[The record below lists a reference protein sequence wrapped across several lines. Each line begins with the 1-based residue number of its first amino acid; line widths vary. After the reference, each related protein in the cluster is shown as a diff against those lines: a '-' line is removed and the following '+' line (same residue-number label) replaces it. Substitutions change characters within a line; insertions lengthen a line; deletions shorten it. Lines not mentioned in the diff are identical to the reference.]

1 MNLEKVKKN
10 LSSQAAQSAIFKGFT
25 GFFMFISIS
34 FLVRYF
40 GETGYGIWV
49 LVFSFFQWGL
59 YFDFGIS
66 NVLKSKIPE
75 LISKKQEN
83 QINHFISESL
93 KITII
98 IGVLLLLI
106 FTVFICRCN
115 LNTTFNIDLD
125 YLFTK
130 TLFFLNGVF
139 FCINFILSI
148 NKSLYIGIL
157 NPKISE
163 LSATITQLVFL
174 MSLGIVFVLFNE
186 ITLQNKLLTITMI
199 NGVNTTII
207 NGVFLY
213 IFLKKRNYKPI
224 LFQRFN
230 SQVSKEI
237 FKTGIKFM
245 VIQFFM
251 VIIFFSDP
259 YFIASYCSPKDVSVF
274 DIINRLYQLPL
285 LVIVSGLAS
294 FWPFFSQK
302 FHEKQFIWFK
312 STFQKFQK
320 IYLLIFIGLIVF
332 TLLSNYLIPYW
343 IGKEINSSINRSLII
358 LMMFIVLFRIYFTF
372 YANFF
377 NGINRLK
384 SQIIVMGLTAL
395 IKIPLTIFLLKN
407 GFGLNGIFLQ
417 LLFFMLLWAIYFK
430 IESSIVINK
439 MINE

>member
-1 MNLEKVKKN
+1 MVLEKIIKK
-10 LSSQAAQSAIFKGFT
+10 LSGQAAQSAIFKGLT

-34 FLVRYF
+34 FLVRYL

-59 YFDFGIS
+59 YFDFGVS

-75 LISKKQEN
+75 LISKKQESL
-83 QINHFISESL
+83 INHFIAESI
-93 KITII
+93 KITVLIAL
-98 IGVLLLLI
+98 VLLVFCSFFI
-106 FTVFICRCN
+106 FAFN
-115 LNTTFNIDLD
+115 LNATFNIDLD
-125 YLFTK
+125 HFFTK
-130 TLFFLNGVF
+130 KLFFLNAIF
-139 FCINFILSI
+139 FCVNFVLSI
-148 NKSLYIGIL
+148 NKSLYIGAL

-163 LSATITQLVFL
+163 LSSTISQFFFFL
-174 MSLGIVFVLFNE
+174 TIGIVFVFFNSTSIE
-186 ITLQNKLLTITMI
+186 EKLLTITLL
-199 NGVNTTII
+199 NGINTTFI

-213 IFLKKRNYKPI
+213 LFFRQNNYKPI
-224 LFQRFN
+224 LFQKFN
-230 SQVSKEI
+230 SHISKEI
-237 FKTGIKFM
+237 FNNGVKFM
-245 VIQFFM
+245 IIQIFM

-274 DIINRLYQLPL
+274 DILNRLYQLPL

-302 FHEKQFIWFK
+302 FHEKQFLWFK
-312 STFQKFQK
+312 STFQRFQK
-320 IYLLIFIGLIVF
+320 IYFIIFIGLIIF
-332 TLLSNYLIPYW
+332 TFLSNYLVQFW
-343 IGKEINSSINRSLII
+343 VGNEMSAFINKNYLF

-384 SQIIVMGLTAL
+384 SQIVVMGLTAL
-395 IKIPLTIFLLKN
+395 IKIPLTMFLLKN

>member
-1 MNLEKVKKN
+1 MILEKTIEK
-10 LSSQAAQSAIFKGFT
+10 LSGQAAQSAIFKGLT

-34 FLVRYF
+34 ILVRYL

-59 YFDFGIS
+59 YFDFGVS

-75 LISKKQEN
+75 LISKKKEK
-83 QINHFISESL
+83 QINYFIADSL
-93 KITII
+93 KITILI
-98 IGVLLLLI
+98 ALVLLVI
-106 FTVFICRCN
+106 CSVFIFSFN
-115 LNTTFNIDLD
+115 LNSTFNIDLNNV
-125 YLFTK
+125 FTK
-130 TLFFLNGVF
+130 KLFFLNALF
-139 FCINFILSI
+139 FCVNFILSI
-148 NKSLYIGIL
+148 NKSLFIGAL

-163 LSATITQLVFL
+163 LSSTITQLFFFL
-174 MSLGIVFVLFNE
+174 SIGIVFIFLDSTS
-186 ITLQNKLLTITMI
+186 IQQKLLITTLL
-199 NGVNTTII
+199 NGINTTFI
-207 NGVFLY
+207 NAVFLY
-213 IFLKKRNYKPI
+213 LFFKKSRYKPI

-230 SQVSKEI
+230 SLISKEI
-237 FKTGIKFM
+237 FTNGIKFM
-245 VIQFFM
+245 IIQIFM

-274 DIINRLYQLPL
+274 DVLNRLYQLPL
-285 LVIVSGLAS
+285 LVIISGLAS

-312 STFQKFQK
+312 STFRKFEK
-320 IYLLIFIGLIVF
+320 IYFIIFFGLILF
-332 TLLSNYLIPYW
+332 TLLSNYLIHFW
-343 IGKEINSSINRSLII
+343 IGKEMSSSINRNHLI

-384 SQIIVMGLTAL
+384 SQIVIIGLTAF
-395 IKIPLTIFLLKN
+395 IKIPLTMFLLKN

>member
-1 MNLEKVKKN
+1 MFLERIIKN
-10 LSSQAAQSAIFKGFT
+10 LSGQAAQSAIFKGLT
-25 GFFMFISIS
+25 GVFMFISIS
-34 FLVRYF
+34 FLVRYL
-40 GETGYGIWV
+40 GEIGYGIWV

-59 YFDFGIS
+59 YFDFGVS

-83 QINHFISESL
+83 KINHFISESL
-93 KITII
+93 KITILI
-98 IGVLLLLI
+98 AVVLLIICSL
-106 FTVFICRCN
+106 FIWRFN
-115 LNTTFNIDLD
+115 LNATFNIDLD
-125 YLFTK
+125 LLFTK
-130 TLFFLNGVF
+130 KLFFLNALF
-139 FCINFILSI
+139 FCVNFVLSI
-148 NKSLYIGIL
+148 NKSLYIGVL

-163 LSATITQLVFL
+163 LSSTISQLFFFL
-174 MSLGIVFVLFNE
+174 TVGSVFVLYNSTSIE
-186 ITLQNKLLTITMI
+186 NKLVTITFL
-199 NGVNTTII
+199 NGINTTLI

-213 IFLKKRNYKPI
+213 LFFKRNNYKPI
-224 LFQRFN
+224 LFQKFN
-230 SQVSKEI
+230 FVISNEI
-237 FKTGIKFM
+237 FNNGMKFM
-245 VIQFFM
+245 IIQIFM

-259 YFIASYCSPKDVSVF
+259 YFIASYCSPKNVSVF
-274 DIINRLYQLPL
+274 DILNRLYQLPL
-285 LVIVSGLAS
+285 LIIVSGLAS

-302 FHEKQFIWFK
+302 FHEKQFVWFK

-320 IYLLIFIGLIVF
+320 IYFIIFIGLIIF
-332 TLLSNYLIPYW
+332 TILSNYLIRFW
-343 IGKEINSSINRSLII
+343 IGDEMNASVDRNYLI

-395 IKIPLTIFLLKN
+395 IKIPLTLFLLKN

-430 IESSIVINK
+430 IESTIVINK

>member
-1 MNLEKVKKN
+1 MILEKIIKK
-10 LSSQAAQSAIFKGFT
+10 LSGQAAQSAIFKGLT

-34 FLVRYF
+34 FLVRYL
-40 GETGYGIWV
+40 GEIGYGIWV

-59 YFDFGIS
+59 YFDFGVS

-83 QINHFISESL
+83 QINYFISESL
-93 KITII
+93 KITILI
-98 IGVLLLLI
+98 AVVLLIICSL
-106 FTVFICRCN
+106 FIWGFN
-115 LNTTFNIDLD
+115 LNATFNIDLD
-125 YLFTK
+125 FLFTK
-130 TLFFLNGVF
+130 KLFFLNALF
-139 FCINFILSI
+139 FCVNFVLSI
-148 NKSLYIGIL
+148 NKSLYIGAL

-163 LSATITQLVFL
+163 LSSTISQFFFFL
-174 MSLGIVFVLFNE
+174 TIGIVFVFFNSISIEEKLFT
-186 ITLQNKLLTITMI
+186 ITLL
-199 NGVNTTII
+199 NGINTTLI

-213 IFLKKRNYKPI
+213 LFFRQNNYKPI
-224 LFQRFN
+224 LFKKFN
-230 SQVSKEI
+230 SHISKEI
-237 FKTGIKFM
+237 FNNGIKFM
-245 VIQFFM
+245 IIQIFM

-274 DIINRLYQLPL
+274 DILNRLYQLPL
-285 LVIVSGLAS
+285 LIIVSGLAS

-302 FHEKQFIWFK
+302 FHEKQFLWFK
-312 STFQKFQK
+312 STFQRFQK
-320 IYLLIFIGLIVF
+320 IYFIIFISLIIF
-332 TLLSNYLIPYW
+332 TFISNYLVQFW
-343 IGKEINSSINRSLII
+343 VGNEMSSFIDKNYLI

-384 SQIIVMGLTAL
+384 SQIVVMGLTAL
-395 IKIPLTIFLLKN
+395 VKIPLTMFLLKN